1 MLGQCKNCGITQ
13 FIQQSCSMNRETN
26 IKLPSV
32 YLQSVM
38 ALFLQL
44 FVSSSYFKF
53 TNFFVFGR
61 IELETV

>member
-1 MLGQCKNCGITQ
+1 
-13 FIQQSCSMNRETN
+13 MNREAN
-26 IKLPSV
+26 IKVPSV
-32 YLQSVM
+32 YLQSVL

-53 TNFFVFGR
+53 THFFVFGR